1 MMRGIKMEIWDMFK
15 LEKDRNKPIFLNY
28 LKELLN
34 AEEFEKLFR
43 AIKISGI
50 YISYD
55 FRTVDKN
62 QIEKVTNFVL
72 MNLYSK
78 FPEKVNNLFNEIKI
92 LENLKKKAF
101 QKVDAIYDLLP
112 KNKQAHY
119 LSQYINN
126 FFAVRMN
133 SSSHQKS
140 NASDLNDM
148 DEMVI
153 LAFGMVIKDM
163 ERRGMVFTVANEITN
178 HDSYLIGK
186 HVEIA
191 SELRTINDIIE
202 TWMFSDID
210 IINDTKGNTLRI
222 NETGDFGKNKLMSQ
236 IPFFDLKAAKTAM
249 KDFFSFE
256 NIDSY
261 LHIGKD
267 ALKSKVQEYFY
278 TDNFYQTYKGIPLND
293 WVNSYWCIYEYSLRL
308 ILNAESNN
316 NLICHS
322 VSEWSAILVNS
333 GVSSVHVRSL
343 IRYLTFSQKSK
354 DLFDSPLIAFS
365 GGLLCLP
372 HMIPFVDISQSLM
385 SQFGIDED
393 KENTLLNQ
401 KGTNFEAHINSL
413 TKINIDSTITNLK
426 RNIKNQPYEIDLIFH
441 LDEDLFFVESKT
453 QKQPG
458 SHRDF
463 YRNQE
468 ELSLYIKKFNRNVD
482 YFINNHNE
490 KKNIMNEL
498 GINNVKKVYRIFV
511 SNVYQTEHFFRGVY
525 ITDEI
530 NYYLY
535 MKRRPSAVNYI
546 NPNTNSITSINI
558 DSNLYTGPISTFQ
571 FLAMITNK
579 KINDRL
585 KKRIG
590 LRTIDLR
597 QQQAL
602 IYRCY
607 YIEVP
612 NSKYYESGISKQE
625 VMDDL
630 KNNYL

>member
-1 MMRGIKMEIWDMFK
+1 MEIWDMFK

-597 QQQAL
+597 QQ
-602 IYRCY
+602 
-607 YIEVP
+607 
-612 NSKYYESGISKQE
+612 
-625 VMDDL
+625 
-630 KNNYL
+630 

>member
-597 QQQAL
+597 QQ
-602 IYRCY
+602 
-607 YIEVP
+607 
-612 NSKYYESGISKQE
+612 
-625 VMDDL
+625 
-630 KNNYL
+630 